1 MRCVIMAETKK
12 PILPDGFD
20 FVLVPETAPD
30 EICLDIKTESINEF
44 TQWLSEL
51 SQKINVAWRKARGD
65 RQFRHKLVI
74 DLVCNHASTGQKG
87 VKITD
92 TK

>member
-1 MRCVIMAETKK
+1 MAATKK

-30 EICLDIKTESINEF
+30 ELCLDVSIGSKNEF
-44 TQWLSEL
+44 TQWLSEF
-51 SQKINVAWRKARGD
+51 SQKNNVAWRKARGD
-65 RQFRHKLVI
+65 TKYRHKVVI

-87 VKITD
+87 VKVTD